1 MARKLPFQIGQLV
14 ESCCFLIGYRGA
26 WFRCKIKDI
35 GWRMGSL
42 SYELEFIDFPDEEVK
57 WTKPFQKP
65 PAAFGISSTGP
76 KGQLMVRPQFP
87 QVYRENQ
94 LSDVS
99 TNSEL
104 EVTVVVNDVW
114 KVGDLVDWWKDNC
127 YWSGKII
134 AILGD
139 EEVKIEL
146 LPPPFGEGLAYR
158 ASSKDLR
165 PSLDW
170 SPESGWM
177 VPNMKVN
184 GSTQCARVLNNGSVD
199 LRTQNVSEGN
209 GSEPPAGKSNAS
221 LALQTSSMQRTH
233 EPARKLKRLLSNT
246 TSKEKHKHTT
256 EVNSDSNCV
265 DNIAKKTSTLE
276 NDSSSPAEK
285 LDASTEVQ
293 GTRSDADGCND
304 GQFVKTTVPDV
315 SLNSTHHGSLEDAI
329 LDLEELINRIKWAK
343 QILDGGMGLPNASG
357 SSWKFAEHRPSSTPK

>member
-1 MARKLPFQIGQLV
+1 MNELRCLLFCEMILARKLPFEVGQLV
-14 ESCCFLIGYRGA
+14 ESRCFLIGYRGA

-42 SYELEFIDFPDEEVK
+42 SYELEFVDFPDEELK

-65 PAAFGISSTGP
+65 PAAFGIPSTGP

-87 QVYRENQ
+87 QVYREKQ
-94 LSDVS
+94 LSDVC
-99 TNSEL
+99 TNSQL

-139 EEVKIEL
+139 EEVKVEL

-177 VPNMKVN
+177 VPNMKMN
-184 GSTQCARVLNNGSVD
+184 GSTQCARVINNGSVD
-199 LRTQNVSEGN
+199 LGAQNVSVGYEI
-209 GSEPPAGKSNAS
+209 EPPAGKSSPS
-221 LALQTSSMQRTH
+221 LALQTSSMQPSRG
-233 EPARKLKRLLSNT
+233 LKRSLSDKASN
-246 TSKEKHKHTT
+246 EKHEHT
-256 EVNSDSNCV
+256 ESNRVNC
-265 DNIAKKTSTLE
+265 TLE
-276 NDSSSPAEK
+276 NDSSFPAVK
-285 LDASTEVQ
+285 LDAATEVG
-293 GTRSDADGCND
+293 GTRSDVVGCND
-304 GQFVKTTVPDV
+304 GQFVETTVPDV
-315 SLNSTHHGSLEDAI
+315 SLNSTSHGSLEDAI
-329 LDLEELINRIKWAK
+329 LDLEELINRIKWIK
-343 QILDGGMGLPNASG
+343 QILDGGMGLPNDSE
-357 SSWKFAEHRPSSTPK
+357 SSWEFVEHRSSSTPK